1 MAWGRGLLYRN
12 LLATAA
18 TVLMGSFANEPA
30 RSADLGGDCCADL
43 EERVAELEA
52 TTVRKGNKKVSIT
65 LYGDVNHQV
74 LFWDDGIETNAYVEN
89 NSYKTSRFGL
99 KGTAKIGGDWTSGY
113 RLEIESRNARSRD
126 LDQFDDDNADD
137 PNGPLFVRHSWIYL
151 ANKKYG
157 EARLGLTWSPKDDI
171 TKDTHVLEQLV
182 DTMHSD
188 FFNNQSFFLV
198 SKLVPGNSEALTA
211 GQFGGKAI
219 RFIDLARCYS
229 TSSALFDCST
239 RRNMAVY
246 VTPVW
251 YGFWFNVGYGEDDIW
266 SASAR
271 FKKDWDTWRVGAGV
285 AYEQFTDEQVQN
297 GAGGVPFQ
305 DFRRDLREWA
315 GEASVLHKPSGV
327 WANFSWTFSE
337 DRDSNTINAGIF
349 DGKSAPDMFAWDI
362 SGGIQKKW
370 WDLGNTTLWGGY
382 TNSSDGIGGFVS
394 PLFGANPGRSLRANS
409 IPGIGITTEVTGSE
423 VTKWYLAA
431 DQSIDS
437 AALDLYIGYQ
447 HITPEIDL
455 IDSAR
460 KRVNAPLEHFD
471 LVFTG
476 ARIYF

>member
-1 MAWGRGLLYRN
+1 MLGDRYLGRVLV
-12 LLATAA
+12 AVTAA
-18 TVLMGSFANEPA
+18 LLVSLVIQKPVKA
-30 RSADLGGDCCADL
+30 ADLGGDCCADL

-65 LYGDVNHQV
+65 LYGDVNQQV
-74 LFWDDGIETNAYVEN
+74 LFWDDGIETNVYVEN

-99 KGTAKIGGDWTSGY
+99 KGSAKVGGDWTSGY
-113 RLEIESRNARSRD
+113 RLEIENRIARSRD

-219 RFIDLARCYS
+219 RYIDLARCYS

-246 VTPVW
+246 MTPVW

-271 FKKDWDTWRVGAGV
+271 FKKDWDTWKVGAGV

-315 GEASVLHKPSGV
+315 GEASVLHKPSGL

-349 DGKSAPDMFAWDI
+349 DGKSVPDMFAWDI

-437 AALDLYIGYQ
+437 ATLDLYIGYQ

-460 KRVNAPLEHFD
+460 KRVNAPLEDFD

>member
-1 MAWGRGLLYRN
+1 MFGDQGLTHR
-12 LLATAA
+12 LLIVAVALL
-18 TVLMGSFANEPA
+18 VSSFAHKTA
-30 RSADLGGDCCADL
+30 GAADLGGDCCADL

-99 KGTAKIGGDWTSGY
+99 KGSAKIGGDWTSGY
-113 RLEIESRNARSRD
+113 RIEIESRVARSRD
-126 LDQFDDDNADD
+126 LDQFDDDNQDD
-137 PNGPLFVRHSWIYL
+137 PVGNLNVRHSWWYI
-151 ANKKYG
+151 NSKQYG
-157 EARLGLTWSPKDDI
+157 EMRLGLTWSPKDDI

-188 FFNNQSFFLV
+188 FFNNWSFFLS
-198 SKLVPGNSEALTA
+198 SKLVPANAESLTA
-211 GQFGGKAI
+211 GQFGGNTI
-219 RFIDLARCYS
+219 RFNSIARCYS
-229 TSSALFDCST
+229 TSAALFDCST

-246 VTPVW
+246 VTPIW

-271 FKKDWDTWRVGAGV
+271 YKKDFDNWKLGAGV

-297 GAGGVPFQ
+297 GGGGVPFQ

-315 GEASVLHKPSGV
+315 GEASVLHKPSGL

-349 DGKSAPDMFAWDI
+349 DHKSAPDMFAWDI

-370 WDLGNTTLWGGY
+370 WDIGNTTLWGGY
-382 TNSSDGIGGFVS
+382 TNAEDGIGGLIN
-394 PLFGANPGRSLRANS
+394 PLFGANPGRALRANS
-409 IPGIGITTEVTGSE
+409 IPGIPFQTEVTGSE
-423 VTKWYLAA
+423 ATKWYLAA
-431 DQSIDS
+431 DQAIDS
-437 AALDLYIGYQ
+437 AFLDLYIGYQ
-447 HITPEIDL
+447 HVEPEIDL
-455 IDSAR
+455 IDSAQ
-460 KRVNAPLEHFD
+460 KRVNAPLRDYD
-471 LVFTG
+471 LLFTG
-476 ARIYF
+476 GRIYF